1 MFLSLINWTVDFKFL
16 KLVDLKHLFIL
27 GLSAVLLTLIA
38 ANFTIK
44 QFQLIVLKLNV
55 FVSGFLMSTVL
66 LFSLVYENIS
76 PTEIVK
82 ESLICLKPMVMSVL
96 LYAVL
101 SNFRVS
107 IEKEL
112 TEEAKEDN
120 SRQDSLQT
128 LSRRETEV
136 YELVM
141 KGYSNSEIADQ
152 LYIAE
157 TTVKKHMQHI
167 LKKTDCKNRQIL
179 LKDFKDL
186 P

>member
-1 MFLSLINWTVDFKFL
+1 
-16 KLVDLKHLFIL
+16 
-27 GLSAVLLTLIA
+27 
-38 ANFTIK
+38 
-44 QFQLIVLKLNV
+44 
-55 FVSGFLMSTVL
+55 MSTVL

-101 SNFRVS
+101 SNFKVS
-107 IEKEL
+107 VEIDSTEVSKE
-112 TEEAKEDN
+112 EN
-120 SRQDSLQT
+120 SRRDSLQT

-141 KGYSNSEIADQ
+141 KEYSNSEIADQ